1 MEPFYIKVEDFG
13 ANLKWHAFWPPNLPF
28 NTIPWSL
35 NLRIFSNISKLIGL
49 KFQVFFLNLDWHAF
63 WHPNPKF
70 NKIPGSLKLRILS
83 NTSWAISGLG
93 RKPQIYYR
101 RGPIKFEVF
110 QQRPKFKRTPS
121 ILNLGFLPKPDTAR
135 HSGTQSSNLTRCLGH
150 ENCDS

>member
-13 ANLKWHAFWPPNLPF
+13 ANLKWHAFWPPSLPF

-93 RKPQIYYR
+93 RKPQILIDGVVLNLR
-101 RGPIKFEVF
+101 FFSNAPNLRGPRLF
-110 QQRPKFKRTPS
+110 
-121 ILNLGFLPKPDTAR
+121 
-135 HSGTQSSNLTRCLGH
+135 
-150 ENCDS
+150 